1 MDNSKSSDLMKENLL
16 KIIIGDEV
24 GSAMLTTLLQFGLIQ
39 HKPSVTEHGYEL
51 TPKGLDRLNGI

>member
-1 MDNSKSSDLMKENLL
+1 MKENLL

-24 GSAMLTTLLQFGLIQ
+24 GSAMLTALLQFGLIQ

-51 TPKGLDRLNGI
+51 TPKGMDRLNGI